1 MLVIYIFTSKGRPAL
16 LTSMSASLSHVRME
30 VTAWTLLMAFFVI
43 VYQVIQVRL
52 MKLGGRNQV
61 SLAN

>member
-1 MLVIYIFTSKGRPAL
+1 
-16 LTSMSASLSHVRME
+16 MSASPSRVRMA
-30 VTAWTLLMAFFVI
+30 VTAWTLLMAFFVS

-52 MKLGGRNQV
+52 VKVGGWNQV

>member
-1 MLVIYIFTSKGRPAL
+1 
-16 LTSMSASLSHVRME
+16 MSASLSHVRME